1 MNTSDIAL
9 LVSVLVMIAFAVT
22 SFYLLLKVDK
32 LKRAL
37 AKEKNSNKIQRALD
51 QGHCNNGLMFK

>member
-9 LVSVLVMIAFAVT
+9 LVLVLVMIAFAVT